1 MLNQPDKHIM
11 EIVSKPAGIRTL
23 KGIKMLI
30 KIDEDKLQKVVK
42 CYHLRLLVYYGSYA
56 RQEDYDPLRSDIDIA
71 FISESQLSS
80 QQLFDLMSDLIL
92 LHKKSN
98 IDLVNLQ
105 TASGLLKEAVA
116 NDGRVLYEQEPG
128 YFQALCPYLYKCY
141 YETRK
146 FRQVKRAIFE
156 KKLAEELENVRA
168 R

>member
-1 MLNQPDKHIM
+1 
-11 EIVSKPAGIRTL
+11 
-23 KGIKMLI
+23 MLI
-30 KIDEDKLQKVVK
+30 KIDTDKLQQIVEK
-42 CYHLRLLVYYGSYA
+42 YHLKLLVYYGSYA
-56 RQEDYDPLRSDIDIA
+56 RQEDYDPSRSDIDIA
-71 FISESQLSS
+71 FISEQQLNS

-92 LHKKSN
+92 LHRKSN

-116 NDGRVLYEQEPG
+116 NDGRVLYEKEEG

-146 FRQVKRAIFE
+146 FRQAKHALFQKR
-156 KKLAEELENVRA
+156 LAEELKNVRP

>member
-1 MLNQPDKHIM
+1 
-11 EIVSKPAGIRTL
+11 
-23 KGIKMLI
+23 MLI
-30 KIDEDKLQKVVK
+30 KIDTDKLQQIVEK
-42 CYHLRLLVYYGSYA
+42 YHLKLLVYYGSYA
-56 RQEDYDPLRSDIDIA
+56 RQEDYDPSRSDIDIA
-71 FISESQLSS
+71 FVSEQQLNS

-92 LHKKSN
+92 LHRKSN

-116 NDGRVLYEQEPG
+116 NDGRVLYEKEEG

-146 FRQVKRAIFE
+146 FRQAKHALFQKR
-156 KKLAEELENVRA
+156 LAEELKNVRP

>member
-1 MLNQPDKHIM
+1 L
-11 EIVSKPAGIRTL
+11 
-23 KGIKMLI
+23 LI
-30 KIDEDKLQKVVK
+30 KIDADKLQQIVEK
-42 CYHLRLLVYYGSYA
+42 YHLKLLVYYGSYA
-56 RQEDYDPLRSDIDIA
+56 RQEDYDPSRSDIDIA
-71 FISESQLSS
+71 FISEQQLNS

-92 LHKKSN
+92 LHRKSN

-116 NDGRVLYEQEPG
+116 NDGRVLYEKEEG

-146 FRQVKRAIFE
+146 FRQIKHALFE
-156 KKLAEELENVRA
+156 KKLAEELKNVRP

>member
-1 MLNQPDKHIM
+1 
-11 EIVSKPAGIRTL
+11 
-23 KGIKMLI
+23 MLI
-30 KIDEDKLQKVVK
+30 KIDADKLQQIVEK
-42 CYHLRLLVYYGSYA
+42 YHLKLLVYYGSYA
-56 RQEDYDPLRSDIDIA
+56 RQEDYDPSRSDIDIA
-71 FISESQLSS
+71 FISEQQLNS

-92 LHKKSN
+92 LHRKSN

-116 NDGRVLYEQEPG
+116 NDGRVLYEKEEG

-146 FRQVKRAIFE
+146 FRQIKHALFE
-156 KKLAEELENVRA
+156 KKLAEELKNVRP

>member
-1 MLNQPDKHIM
+1 
-11 EIVSKPAGIRTL
+11 
-23 KGIKMLI
+23 MLI
-30 KIDEDKLQKVVK
+30 KMDTDKLHQIVEK
-42 CYHLRLLVYYGSYA
+42 YHLKLLVYYGSYA
-56 RQEDYDPLRSDIDIA
+56 RQEDYDPSRSDIDIA
-71 FISESQLSS
+71 FISEQQLNS

-92 LHKKSN
+92 LHRKSN

-116 NDGRVLYEQEPG
+116 NDGRVLYEKEEG

-146 FRQVKRAIFE
+146 FRQIKHALFE
-156 KKLAEELENVRA
+156 KKLAEELKNVRP